1 MTKTVERTQKKDITI
16 IAAIHDDVT
25 QTKRETIYADYFH
38 AVVKELESFAER
50 KINVVFAQGEPQSNM
65 EYKGDVIEVAAT
77 RWSAVGAQ
85 LLEDM
90 TKEGL
95 ETNELTKVLL
105 VTNDKLNDTVL
116 GIASTYGET
125 QGGTYA
131 IASLVSPEVVAHEI
145 GHLLG
150 AKHDDSEVHVKR
162 RWASG
167 LKLLEAWWLFGT
179 WYEDIKTHTYMTPY
193 SSSSTTYTFSPANRQ
208 NIKNYL
214 ANKD

>member
-1 MTKTVERTQKKDITI
+1 M
-16 IAAIHDDVT
+16 T
-25 QTKRETIYADYFH
+25 QTKRKTIYADYFH

-131 IASLVSPEVVAHEI
+131 IASLVSPEVIAHEI

>member
-16 IAAIHDDVT
+16 IAAIHDDVP

-38 AVVKELESFAER
+38 AIVKELESFAER

-105 VTNDKLNDTVL
+105 VTNDKLNDTIL

-131 IASLVSPEVVAHEI
+131 IASLVSPEVIAHEI